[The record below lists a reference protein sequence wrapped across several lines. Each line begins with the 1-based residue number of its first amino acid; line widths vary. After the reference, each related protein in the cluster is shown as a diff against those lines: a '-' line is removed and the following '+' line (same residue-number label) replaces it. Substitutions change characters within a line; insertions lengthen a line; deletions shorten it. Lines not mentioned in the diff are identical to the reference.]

1 MMRTMKLKGMVAL
14 ITGGSEGMGYAT
26 AKLFLEEGAKV
37 VITGRS
43 KEKGV
48 KALRKLRK
56 VGDAEF
62 IQGDV
67 SNSSDAKRMVDGTA
81 AMFGRIDILFNNA
94 GVFVQRLAED
104 MSEDEWDKV
113 IGTNLKGTF
122 LVSKFAIPYMKKQRR
137 GVIINNSSDAGL
149 IGNRECPAYCASK
162 GGITVMT
169 KAMAL
174 DYAKYNIRVNSVNPA
189 TVRTPM
195 LDKEVRACSDP
206 KAYIEHECGIIPVG
220 RLGMP
225 DEVAHAVLFLASDD
239 ASFVTGAALSVDG
252 GTTAQ

>member
-1 MMRTMKLKGMVAL
+1 MRTMKLKGKVAL

-26 AKLFLEEGAKV
+26 AKLFLKEGAKV
-37 VITGRS
+37 VVTGRS
-43 KEKGV
+43 KVKGV
-48 KALRKLRK
+48 KALRELRAI
-56 VGDAEF
+56 GDAEF

-67 SNSSDAKRMVDGTA
+67 SNSSDAKRMVDGTV
-81 AMFGRIDILFNNA
+81 AMFGSIDILFNNA
-94 GVFVQRLAED
+94 GVFMQRLAED
-104 MSEDEWDKV
+104 MTEEEWDKV

-122 LVSKFAIPYMKKQRR
+122 LVSKFAIPYMKKQGQ
-137 GVIINNSSDAGL
+137 GVIVNNSSDAGL

-174 DYAKYNIRVNSVNPA
+174 DYAKHNIRVNSVNPG
-189 TVRTPM
+189 TIRTPM
-195 LDKEVRACSDP
+195 LDKEVQASGDP
-206 KAYIEHECGIIPVG
+206 RSYLEHECGIHPVG
-220 RLGMP
+220 RLGKP
-225 DEVAHAVLFLASDD
+225 EEVAHAVLFLASDD

>member
-1 MMRTMKLKGMVAL
+1 MKLGGKVAL

-43 KEKGV
+43 KEKGI

-56 VGDAEF
+56 VGEAEF

-67 SNSSDAKRMVDGTA
+67 SKSSDAKRMVDGTA
-81 AMFGRIDILFNNA
+81 AIFGRIDILFNNA
-94 GVFVQRLAED
+94 GVFMQRLAED
-104 MSEDEWDKV
+104 MTEAEWDKV

-122 LVSKFAIPYMKKQRR
+122 LVSKFAIPYMKKQHQ

-174 DYAKYNIRVNSVNPA
+174 DYAKHNIRVNSVNPG

-195 LDKEVRACSDP
+195 LDKEVRASGDP
-206 KAYIEHECGIIPVG
+206 ESYLEHECGIHPVG
-220 RLGMP
+220 RLGRP
-225 DEVAHAVLFLASDD
+225 EEIAQAVLFLASDE

>member
-1 MMRTMKLKGMVAL
+1 LRTMKLRGKVAL

-43 KEKGV
+43 KEKGI

-56 VGDAEF
+56 VGEAEF

-67 SNSSDAKRMVDGTA
+67 SKSSDAKRMVDGTA
-81 AMFGRIDILFNNA
+81 AIFGRIDILFNNA
-94 GVFVQRLAED
+94 GIFMQRFAED
-104 MSEDEWDKV
+104 MTEEEWDKV

-122 LVSKFAIPYMKKQRR
+122 LVSKFAIPYMKKQHQ

-174 DYAKYNIRVNSVNPA
+174 DYAKHNIRVNSVNPG

-195 LDKEVRACSDP
+195 LDKEVRASGDP
-206 KAYIEHECGIIPVG
+206 KSYLEHECGIHPVG
-220 RLGMP
+220 RLGRP
-225 DEVAHAVLFLASDD
+225 EEIAQAVLFLASDE

>member
-1 MMRTMKLKGMVAL
+1 MKLKGKVAL

-26 AKLFLEEGAKV
+26 AKLFLEEGARV

-43 KEKGV
+43 KEKGIR
-48 KALRKLRK
+48 ALRNLRKL
-56 VGDAEF
+56 GEAEF

-67 SNSSDAKRMVDGTA
+67 SRSADAKRMVDGTV
-81 AMFGRIDILFNNA
+81 AMLGRIDILFNNA
-94 GVFVQRLAED
+94 GIYIQRLAED
-104 MSEDEWDKV
+104 MTEEEWDRV

-122 LVSKFAIPYMKKQRR
+122 LVSKFAIPYMKRQHK

-162 GGITVMT
+162 GAITVMT

-174 DYAKYNIRVNSVNPA
+174 DYAKHNIRVNSVNPG
-189 TVRTPM
+189 TIVTPM
-195 LDKEVRACSDP
+195 LEREVRASKSP
-206 KAYIEHECGIIPVG
+206 KSYLKHECGIHPVG
-220 RLGMP
+220 RLGRP
-225 DEVAHAVLFLASDD
+225 EEVAQAVLFLASDD
-239 ASFVTGAALSVDG
+239 SSFVTGAALSVDG

>member
-1 MMRTMKLKGMVAL
+1 MRTMKLRGKVAL

-43 KEKGV
+43 KEKGI
-48 KALRKLRK
+48 KALMKLRKL
-56 VGDAEF
+56 GEAEF

-67 SNSSDAKRMVDGTA
+67 SKSSDAKRMVDGTA
-81 AMFGRIDILFNNA
+81 AIFGRIDILFNNA
-94 GVFVQRLAED
+94 GVFVRSLAED
-104 MSEDEWDKV
+104 MTEEEWDKV

-122 LVSKFAIPYMKKQRR
+122 LVSKFAIPYMKRQRQ

-174 DYAKYNIRVNSVNPA
+174 DYAKHNIRVNCVNPG
-189 TVRTPM
+189 TIHTPM
-195 LDKEVRACSDP
+195 LDREVRLAGDP
-206 KAYIEHECGIIPVG
+206 KSYLEHETGKHPIG

-225 DEVAHAVLFLASDD
+225 DEVAQAVLFLASDD

>member
-1 MMRTMKLKGMVAL
+1 MMRTMKLRGKVAL

-37 VITGRS
+37 VIAGRS

-48 KALRKLRK
+48 SALKKLRK
-56 VGDAEF
+56 VGEAEF

-67 SNSSDAKRMVDGTA
+67 SKSSDARRMVDGTA

-94 GVFVQRLAED
+94 GVFVQRLAEE
-104 MSEDEWDKV
+104 MTEEEWDKV
-113 IGTNLKGTF
+113 IDTNLKGTF
-122 LVSKFAIPYMKKQRR
+122 LVSKYAIPYMKKQRQ

-174 DYAKYNIRVNSVNPA
+174 DYAKYNIRVNSVNPG

-195 LDKEVRACSDP
+195 LDREVSASGDP
-206 KAYIEHECGIIPVG
+206 ESYLEHECGIHPVG
-220 RLGMP
+220 RLGKP
-225 DEVAHAVLFLASDD
+225 EEVAHAVLFLASDE

>member
-1 MMRTMKLKGMVAL
+1 LRTMKLRGKVAL

-43 KEKGV
+43 KEKGI

-56 VGDAEF
+56 VGEAEF

-67 SNSSDAKRMVDGTA
+67 SKSSDAKRMVDGTA
-81 AMFGRIDILFNNA
+81 AIFGRIDILFNNA
-94 GVFVQRLAED
+94 GIFMQRFAED
-104 MSEDEWDKV
+104 MTEEEWDKV

-122 LVSKFAIPYMKKQRR
+122 LVSKFAIPYMKKQHQ

-174 DYAKYNIRVNSVNPA
+174 DYAKHNIRVNSVNPG

-195 LDKEVRACSDP
+195 LDKEVRASGDP
-206 KAYIEHECGIIPVG
+206 NSYLEHECGIHPVG
-220 RLGMP
+220 RLGRP
-225 DEVAHAVLFLASDD
+225 EEIAQAVLFLASDE